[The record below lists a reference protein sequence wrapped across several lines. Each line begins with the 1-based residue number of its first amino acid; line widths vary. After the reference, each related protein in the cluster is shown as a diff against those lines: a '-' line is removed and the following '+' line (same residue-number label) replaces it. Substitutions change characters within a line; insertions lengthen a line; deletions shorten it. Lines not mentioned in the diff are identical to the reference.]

1 MQTVVVEV
9 VGDDELPVAIFGFGA
24 GEDGIEAEADLLV
37 DPLEEVLLGRLGD
50 EAEDIAKRI
59 LFGADS
65 VVRRDDDVC
74 INGGVLDLG
83 ASLPLLLAPEGG
95 KTMLNFLR

>member
-9 VGDDELPVAIFGFGA
+9 VGDDELPVAVFGFGA
-24 GEDGIEAEADLLV
+24 SEDGIEAEADLLV
-37 DPLEEVLLGRLGD
+37 DPLEEVLLGWLGD
-50 EAEDIAKRI
+50 QAEDVSERV

-65 VVRRDDDVC
+65 VMRRDDDVC
-74 INGGVLDLG
+74 INEGVLDLG

-95 KTMLNFLR
+95 KTMLNFFR